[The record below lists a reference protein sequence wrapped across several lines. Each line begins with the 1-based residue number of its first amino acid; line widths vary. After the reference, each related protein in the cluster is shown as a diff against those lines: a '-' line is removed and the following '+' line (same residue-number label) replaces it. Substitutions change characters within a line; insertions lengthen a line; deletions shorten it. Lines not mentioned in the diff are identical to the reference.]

1 MAINYQPFYKEKKEA
16 FLYGEASHYEK
27 DSTKTA
33 KVEEKNF

>member
-1 MAINYQPFYKEKKEA
+1 MAINYQPFYKEKEA
-16 FLYGEASHYEK
+16 FPYGEASHYEK